1 MGCVNNV
8 LKMVVKNTEELGML
22 TEKVIC
28 DVSNI
33 TFNTNR
39 KYEGMVKEM
48 YGDIYNSIKNVSRT
62 IKLTDNVGNMNKE
75 YDFMG
80 VNDTKKKLIK
90 VSIKTIMK
98 ATNKICPQKV
108 GQCSLKKFNERFNKE
123 FKVTD
128 DIKRYYYDDL
138 ERLLNEYLKNTF
150 CCDNTLI
157 YKFRE
162 GILYDVE
169 RVRIPKFINVVFSL
183 KNDIDVWNE
192 SNTVYVVMYGE
203 KYTLGEVQIHRNRDC
218 IKYRFN
224 SDTLIKMIEYGYIEN
239 LKIREFKLEY
249 KYDISVDKKMDD
261 TKKMSDKKES
271 VKRSVKSNTNSKGL
285 YKSFNYIGS
294 KKKLLSFLEEKMGVY
309 MGKGIKEMESFSD
322 LFCGTGIVSYFMIQ
336 NGVKKVITN
345 DIQHYAYVVSSI
357 WSKGGIDIEKVKGK
371 IDVLNDIS
379 KDMLNNTGMNMSTKD
394 DDFIYHNYTEGG
406 VMKRMYLTKLN
417 GLRVDRIRQK
427 INDMYNSG
435 DINEREY
442 YLLIKVL
449 LYGVTAVSNT
459 ASVYGAYLKKYK
471 ACALKDLVMDKVLV
485 DDLYDGDVEHI
496 GYNMDISKLLDKLC
510 YTEVCYIDSPYNTR
524 RYDDNYHLLETIS
537 RYDYPKIKGK
547 TGLRDIKDT
556 KSKFCSKVDV
566 RDAFDDI
573 FSRINS
579 KYIFVSYSSD
589 GIVSKEKMMEL
600 MGKYW
605 KDVVCYE
612 KDYQRFKSNRN
623 DQMSD
628 GVKEYL
634 FAGKK

>member
-1 MGCVNNV
+1 
-8 LKMVVKNTEELGML
+8 MVVKNTEELGML

-28 DVSNI
+28 DVSKI
-33 TFNTNR
+33 KFNTNR
-39 KYEGMVKEM
+39 KYNGMTDEM
-48 YGDIYNSIKNVSRT
+48 YQDIYKSIKGMYKT
-62 IKLTDNVGNMNKE
+62 IKLTDHVGNMNKE

-80 VNDTKKKLIK
+80 VNDTKKKVIK

-108 GQCSLKKFNERFNKE
+108 GQCSLKKFNERFNE
-123 FKVTD
+123 NFRSTD
-128 DIKRYYYDDL
+128 EIKMYYYNSL
-138 ERLLNEYLKNTF
+138 EKSLNEYLKNTF

-162 GILYDVE
+162 GIMYDIE
-169 RVRIPKFINVVFSL
+169 KIRVPKFINVVFSL

-203 KYTLGEVQIHRNRDC
+203 RYTLGEIQIHRNRDC

-224 SDTLIKMIEYGYIEN
+224 SDTLIKLIEYGYIEN
-239 LKIREFKLEY
+239 LKIREYKLEY
-249 KYDISVDKKMDD
+249 KYDISVDKNMEVANSSESKDKNAS
-261 TKKMSDKKES
+261 KKKTLG
-271 VKRSVKSNTNSKGL
+271 VRGGVGL

-294 KKKLLSFLEEKMGVY
+294 KKKLLAFLDEKMGVY
-309 MGKGIKEMESFSD
+309 MGKSIKEIESFSD
-322 LFCGTGIVSYFMIQ
+322 LFCGTGIVSYYMIQ
-336 NGVKKVITN
+336 NGVKRVVTN

-357 WSKGGIDIEKVKGK
+357 WSKSGIDVEKIKGIINVLNDVLRGIDIEKDVK
-371 IDVLNDIS
+371 D
-379 KDMLNNTGMNMSTKD
+379 T
-394 DDFIYHNYTEGG
+394 DFIYHNYTEGG
-406 VMKRMYLTKLN
+406 IMRRMYLTKLN
-417 GLRVDRIRQK
+417 GLRVDRIRQR
-427 INDMYNSG
+427 INEMYDRG
-435 DINEREY
+435 DINQREY

-471 ACALKDLVMDKVLV
+471 ACALKDLVMDGTLV
-485 DDLYDGDVEHI
+485 DDLYDGDLVHTS
-496 GYNMDISKLLDKLC
+496 YNMDISKLIEGNVD
-510 YTEVCYIDSPYNTR
+510 TEVCYIDSPYNTR

-556 KSKFCSKVDV
+556 KSKFCSKVTV
-566 RDAFDDI
+566 NGAFDDI
-573 FSRINS
+573 FSKIKSR
-579 KYIFVSYSSD
+579 YIFVSYSSE
-589 GIVSKEKMMEL
+589 GIVSKEKMMEI
-600 MGKYW
+600 MGRYW

-612 KDYQRFKSNRN
+612 KDYQRFKSNKLE
-623 DQMSD
+623 QGAL